1 MEIISR
7 LSDINDGDTLILFC
21 GDNWKRSSNDVDHGE
36 VNLLELVPTKYNT
49 FTVSLASS
57 ALEKDCS
64 DKRDSKCDVSECKSP
79 AAAEVIDLEDCSSS
93 NESSAAI
100 DDNDGD
106 GVSCDFEVYSISSD
120 DSSGIEDVTEIYLAK
135 RNAELQ
141 QLIDDAEEINDSDA
155 EEDAET
161 DQYITGKK
169 RKRQSHRSP
178 SCLIEILID
187 EKDMPIF
194 PGARVGKDTDNDD
207 SHDNENNRSI
217 KQRIIKLLNTGFHGE
232 SNEHEAR
239 NAMKLAR
246 RLMERYN
253 LDQAVLLQERGDG
266 SLNDFSTTNDDD
278 GSALRGGMVT
288 VKVINKK
295 SRKPLSS
302 LPRWLN
308 YLIGTVSLNFHVDAL
323 KSSNRGT
330 HTTCEGEC
338 SVTFYGLRV
347 NVQLAAYAY
356 KIAGERC
363 SQMASTYHDEP
374 PSKKLLPARNLAAI
388 TRTARL
394 SYALGVVD
402 GLHRDVK
409 EGLRKEEE
417 KRKEKLSKA
426 QQRAA
431 NGSCGTDK
439 DEQGKGIAK
448 TQLDQLER
456 ENNAHLALIDHHK
469 KIAADVLKV
478 RYH

>member
-1 MEIISR
+1 
-7 LSDINDGDTLILFC
+7 
-21 GDNWKRSSNDVDHGE
+21 
-36 VNLLELVPTKYNT
+36 
-49 FTVSLASS
+49 
-57 ALEKDCS
+57 
-64 DKRDSKCDVSECKSP
+64 
-79 AAAEVIDLEDCSSS
+79 
-93 NESSAAI
+93 
-100 DDNDGD
+100 
-106 GVSCDFEVYSISSD
+106 
-120 DSSGIEDVTEIYLAK
+120 
-135 RNAELQ
+135 
-141 QLIDDAEEINDSDA
+141 
-155 EEDAET
+155 
-161 DQYITGKK
+161 
-169 RKRQSHRSP
+169 
-178 SCLIEILID
+178 
-187 EKDMPIF
+187 
-194 PGARVGKDTDNDD
+194 
-207 SHDNENNRSI
+207 
-217 KQRIIKLLNTGFHGE
+217 
-232 SNEHEAR
+232 
-239 NAMKLAR
+239 MKLAR

-253 LDQAVLLQERGDG
+253 LDQALLLQERGDG
-266 SLNDFSTTNDDD
+266 SLNDFSTTNDDE
-278 GSALRGGMVT
+278 SVLRGGMVT
-288 VKVINKK
+288 VNVINKK
-295 SRKPLSS
+295 SRKPLSC

-308 YLIGTVSLNFHVDAL
+308 YLIRTVSLNFHVDAFL
-323 KSSNRGT
+323 SSNRGT
-330 HTTCEGEC
+330 RTNSEGEC

-374 PSKKLLPARNLAAI
+374 PSKKLLPTRNLAAI

-431 NGSCGTDK
+431 NGEAYDDESVGDGSCGADK

-478 RYH
+478 CYH